1 MSNIWERL
9 LQPDILFFLI
19 PVMAILVWGAIAIT
33 RMIILH
39 RERLA
44 LIEHGFHPD
53 QPPPKAGS
61 PQGAPPPPP

>member
-1 MSNIWERL
+1 MNIAWERL
-9 LQPDILFFLI
+9 LQTENLVLLI
-19 PVMAILVWGAIAIT
+19 PITAILVGGAIAIT

-44 LIEHGFHPD
+44 LIERGMHPD
-53 QPPPKAGS
+53 QPPPGAGS